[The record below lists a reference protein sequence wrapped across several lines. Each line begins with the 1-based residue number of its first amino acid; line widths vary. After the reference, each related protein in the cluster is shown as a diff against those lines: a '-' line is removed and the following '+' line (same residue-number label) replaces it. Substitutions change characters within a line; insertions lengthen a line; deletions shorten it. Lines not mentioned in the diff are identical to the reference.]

1 MLTETFSYT
10 ALKLLSSV
18 MMMVVVVVVLVVDDD
33 VRTDLAGAG
42 DDKTRECSS
51 EF

>member
-1 MLTETFSYT
+1 MLTETFSST

-18 MMMVVVVVVLVVDDD
+18 MMVVVLVVMVVDDD
-33 VRTDLAGAG
+33 VRTDLGGAG